1 MESYE
6 ALTQN
11 INNLEKALAES
22 KLKRDAVKKL
32 SLDKQLALYMSDRWV
47 LGVSVQKKNDG
58 LDWAAPESIKAVE
71 HANRMLD
78 TMTVIY
84 YRNQPEAN
92 VDSGT
97 IYNQCISILRCL
109 E

>member
-11 INNLEKALAES
+11 INNLEKILAES
-22 KLKRDAVKKL
+22 KIKRDAVKKL
-32 SLDKQLALYMSDRWV
+32 SLDKQLALYMSDRLV
-47 LGVSVQKKNDG
+47 LGVSVQKKNNEI
-58 LDWAAPESIKAVE
+58 DWAEPESIKAVK

-92 VDSGT
+92 IDSGT
-97 IYNQCISILRCL
+97 VYNQCISILRCL